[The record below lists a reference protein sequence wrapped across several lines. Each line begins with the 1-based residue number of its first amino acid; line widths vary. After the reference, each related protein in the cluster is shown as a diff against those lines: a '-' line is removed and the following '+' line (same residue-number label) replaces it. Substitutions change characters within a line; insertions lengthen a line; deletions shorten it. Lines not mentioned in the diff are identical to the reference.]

1 MAINTRTIGKRARSG
16 YVTRKM
22 TLAILLLSFLSIL
35 VFSGC
40 QKVSMEVPEGFAKIE
55 DSAEL
60 YTAVTPEGMKLSIRK
75 EKNYPEKGTAFWGEA
90 LSHHLD
96 EEGYTRIS
104 EGDEVITFECPAGKG
119 AYVEWG
125 VPYGGKDYL
134 YLTGVVVRGKD
145 LYVIQAAGPYSVYK
159 QYQEGIKTSL
169 STLSH

>member
-1 MAINTRTIGKRARSG
+1 MGSAIF
-16 YVTRKM
+16 
-22 TLAILLLSFLSIL
+22 LLSLLSLI

-55 DSAEL
+55 DSDEL

-75 EKNYPEKGTAFWGEA
+75 EKNYPKKGTAFWGEA
-90 LSHHLD
+90 LSHHLE
-96 EEGYTRIS
+96 EEGYIRVS
-104 EGDEVITFECPAGKG
+104 ENDGVIIFDCPAGKG
-119 AYVEWG
+119 AYIEWG

-159 QYQEGIKTSL
+159 QYQKGIKTSL
-169 STLSH
+169 STFSL